1 MSKNEEIIIEEL
13 DSQEF
18 KGDYK
23 LKIVVIGDSRVGK
36 TNLIKRFIT
45 NTFNQNSKSTLGV
58 EFMSKLYKIKN
69 HIFKIEIW
77 DTAGQERYKSITSV
91 YYKGAKGALVVYDI
105 TSKIS
110 FNNLDKWM
118 TEIKDITSKD
128 IRLMIIGNKIDLKQ
142 FREVTIEEAV
152 VKAKEFGI
160 PLIET
165 SALDATNVNKA
176 FNVLLTEIYNQ
187 TNIPN
192 TLNVPNISNNN
203 DLYNYKYGIDLNTDR
218 KKKYKCSWF
227 KLL

>member
-18 KGDYK
+18 KEDYK

-58 EFMSKLYKIKN
+58 EFISKLYKIKN

-152 VKAKEFGI
+152 AKAKELGI
-160 PLIET
+160 PLMET
-165 SALDATNVNKA
+165 SALDSTNVKKA
-176 FNVLLTEIYNQ
+176 FNNLLIEIYNQ
-187 TNIPN
+187 MNNIPN
-192 TLNVPNISNNN
+192 ENEV
-203 DLYNYKYGIDLNTDR
+203 YNYKDGIDLDTD
-218 KKKYKCSWF
+218 KKKKSGYC
-227 KLL
+227 